1 MPQPMDDNE
10 GINRSINSKDN
21 FVGAN
26 STAEGIIHISIDPMY
41 TDKGNRNYALPLCK
55 KGPRRAVGGSNCH
68 YAGDVYSMESSD
80 KITNYNLV
88 NLVDGRGW
96 WKDFN
101 GNWCD
106 ECYAIAKEEG
116 ERIMVMMALGG
127 DK

>member
-1 MPQPMDDNE
+1 
-10 GINRSINSKDN
+10 
-21 FVGAN
+21 
-26 STAEGIIHISIDPMY
+26 
-41 TDKGNRNYALPLCK
+41 
-55 KGPRRAVGGSNCH
+55 
-68 YAGDVYSMESSD
+68 MESSD